1 MGIKTSPKW
10 RVALSTQTL
19 TDAARANIV
28 TGIEKVSKQSALLQV
43 PAIATSFSSLTTKA
57 SALATSVAD
66 VTATEKQLRSSVSQ
80 RDSARDAFDREL
92 VSLKTL
98 VENNAASEGDVTGMG
113 FSLLVTAKASK
124 TPPAPPAGLVVKIGK
139 THGMARVSVQG
150 NGDRGRYVAEVS
162 PDPAGD
168 GTWSPLPGT
177 GRERRLSGYA
187 SGTKLWVRFATVRY
201 AMQSDWCTPVLVTIP

>member
-1 MGIKTSPKW
+1 MSIKTSPKW

-19 TDAARANIV
+19 TDAARAGIV

-43 PAIATSFSSLTTKA
+43 PAIATSFSSLTTRA
-57 SALATSVAD
+57 SALATSAAD
-66 VTATEKQLRSSVSQ
+66 VTAAEKQLRSLVSQ

-98 VENNAASEGDVTGMG
+98 VENNAASGGDVTGMG
-113 FSLLVTAKASK
+113 FTLLVATKASK
-124 TPPAPPAGLVVKIGK
+124 APPAPPALVVKIGK
-139 THGMARVSVQG
+139 EHGKARVSVQG
-150 NGDRGRYVAEVS
+150 TGYRGRYVAEVS

-177 GRERRLSGYA
+177 GHARRLVGYA
-187 SGTKLWVRFATVRY
+187 SGTKLWVRFATVRF
-201 AMQSDWCTPVLVTIP
+201 AMQSEWSTPVLVTIP